1 MSKQMIPIFPL
12 HSVLFPHGRLSL
24 QIFEIRYLDMIRH
37 CLRTDSALGVLL
49 IKQGSEILQGEK
61 MQQPTVE
68 CLGTLARIVDWS
80 GLSHQRLQI
89 TVEGRQRFRLI
100 TSEISESGLMTAE
113 VEVLAK
119 EPEQP
124 LSMEFFQLA
133 SVLEG
138 LLDYSSVRK
147 LMIDCDLQ
155 QAVPVS
161 YLLAQ
166 LLPIP
171 ETLKQ
176 ELLDMSTQERL
187 LRLTEELQKLGG
199 EYT

>member
-1 MSKQMIPIFPL
+1 MIPIFPL

-37 CLRTDSALGVLL
+37 CLRTDSAFGVLL
-49 IKQGSEILQGEK
+49 IKQGSEILQGDK
-61 MQQPTVE
+61 MQQPAVE
-68 CLGTLARIVDWS
+68 RLGTLAHIVDWS

-89 TVEGRQRFRLI
+89 TVEGGQRFRLI

-176 ELLDMSTQERL
+176 ELLDMPTQERL
-187 LRLTEELQKLGG
+187 LRLAEELQRLGG